1 MFPRLQF
8 YEYQINYSTYY
19 CQKIQFNARC
29 QKLIQDVALK
39 TNDSVMEIPAWTQK
53 HFQKP
58 LIVNTVHC
66 AILKMDW
73 GKVENSSVVR

>member
-1 MFPRLQF
+1 MFPGLQF

-39 TNDSVMEIPAWTQK
+39 TNDSVMEIPAWT
-53 HFQKP
+53 
-58 LIVNTVHC
+58 
-66 AILKMDW
+66 
-73 GKVENSSVVR
+73 